1 MASLEED
8 IGEVKREIDWFKAK
22 LAKAEDEGDT
32 AREDKLLVLITSSRE
47 TLNRLLDKQARGKV
61 LFLRRSSRLL
71 NNALFS
77 GSI

>member
-8 IGEVKREIDWFKAK
+8 IGEVKREIAWFKAK